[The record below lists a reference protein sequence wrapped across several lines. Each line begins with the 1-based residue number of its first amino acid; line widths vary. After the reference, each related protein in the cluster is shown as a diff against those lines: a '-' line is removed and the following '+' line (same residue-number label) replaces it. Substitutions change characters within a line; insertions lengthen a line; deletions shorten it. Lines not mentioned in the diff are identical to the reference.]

1 MLTMD
6 NPFKKRATE
15 YFDAPGALL
24 SILSPEPLRRFF
36 ESNAA
41 SFFDRLVIVVGT
53 PGSGKTTIARLIELD
68 TVIALLRSLPSSDHK
83 DVTSALTECLV
94 IADLRPRILALRVA
108 TTPDMRDIW
117 ELPYSVKVRS
127 GLLRS
132 LIQVRS
138 VLGWLRKIEATGVDL
153 SKVKIVAR
161 QEFEVQSKL
170 IHAENT
176 PDFRDHARAVEAQ
189 IFKIV
194 TALVPP
200 AEHRLTEIGPES
212 TYEAFSIVEAIQI
225 PPITGVEGAEITMR
239 PLVIVDDAHE
249 LHPEQFADIEQWLR
263 GRELK
268 VARWLVTRVDAI
280 GHDVFRQALAVDP
293 ERSVGNVAGSTPDRD
308 WVLKLMQKGAEDK
321 RAFKA
326 TVKDI
331 SKRYIEQMPTLR
343 RQSIRLE
350 DCLSTRDPVL
360 SPADTQHLAASVKKV
375 IDESGFAAKRVDVVK
390 SWIPSKLPADT
401 RQALLRILI
410 HRESRRTPQTELFTS
425 EPEQPESPPDEQAA
439 PRSVNASLIAGA
451 NLQLLH
457 DYKKPFYYGFDR
469 LVDASSEN
477 IEQFIQLAGA
487 LVENVETRILRG
499 REPRLEAKVQ
509 NEILVRQAASTIER
523 WNFPHSDAVRR
534 LVEFVASRCKVR
546 TREPNAPLDD
556 GANAFGIPQSEM
568 DRFQKDGGN
577 LVVVLHYALA
587 YNALSLTENYECK
600 RRTWCLFQLG
610 GLPILKH
617 GLTFGRGGFC
627 EGHLSELIASI
638 GE

>member
-1 MLTMD
+1 MD

-68 TVIALLRSLPSSDHK
+68 TVVALLRSLPSTDHK
-83 DVTSALTECLV
+83 DVTGALTECLV
-94 IADLRPRILALRVA
+94 IEDLRPRILAFRLA

-117 ELPYSVKVRS
+117 ELPYSVKVKA

-138 VLGWLRKIEATGVDL
+138 VLGWLRKIEGAGADL
-153 SKVKIVAR
+153 SQVRIVAR
-161 QEFEVQSKL
+161 GQFEVQARL
-170 IHAENT
+170 IHVEDTLA
-176 PDFRDHARAVEAQ
+176 FRDYARSVEAR
-189 IFKIV
+189 IFRIV

-200 AEHRLTEIGPES
+200 AEHQLTEVGPQS
-212 TYEAFSIVEAIQI
+212 TYDAFSIIEAIRI
-225 PPITGVEGAEITMR
+225 PAIAGVDGGEITMR
-239 PLVIVDDAHE
+239 PLSIIDDAHE
-249 LHPEQFADIEQWLR
+249 LHPEQFADVEQWLQ

-280 GHDVFRQALAVDP
+280 GHDVFRHALTADP
-293 ERSVGNVAGSTPDRD
+293 ERASISAAGSTRDRD
-308 WVLKLMQKGAEDK
+308 WVLKLMQKGTADK

-331 SKRYIEQMPTLR
+331 SKRYIEQMPALR

-350 DCLSTRDPVL
+350 DCLSTKDPVL
-360 SPADTQHLAASVKKV
+360 PSADMRQLATAVKKV
-375 IDESGFAAKRVDVVK
+375 IEDSGFAAKRVDLVR
-390 SWIPSKLPADT
+390 SWIPAELPDDT

-410 HRESRRTPQTELFTS
+410 HRESRRSPQTELFAS
-425 EPEQPESPPDEQAA
+425 EPEELESQPDEQAA
-439 PRSVNASLIAGA
+439 SRSVNASLIAGA

-457 DYKKPFYYGFDR
+457 DFGRPFYYGFDR
-469 LVDASSEN
+469 LADASSEN

-487 LVENVETRILRG
+487 LVDNVETRIVRG

-509 NEILVRQAASTIER
+509 NEILIRQATSTIER

-534 LVEFVASRCKVR
+534 LIEFIASRCKVR

-627 EGHLSELIASI
+627 EGHLSELITSI

>member
-1 MLTMD
+1 MD

-68 TVIALLRSLPSSDHK
+68 TVVALLRSLPSTDHK
-83 DVTSALTECLV
+83 DVTRALTECLV
-94 IADLRPRILALRVA
+94 IEDLRPRILAFRLA

-117 ELPYSVKVRS
+117 ELPYSVKVKV

-138 VLGWLRKIEATGVDL
+138 VLGWLRKIEGAGADL
-153 SKVKIVAR
+153 SQVRIVAR
-161 QEFEVQSKL
+161 EQFEVQARL
-170 IHAENT
+170 IHVEDTLA
-176 PDFRDHARAVEAQ
+176 FRDYARSVEAR
-189 IFKIV
+189 IFRIV

-200 AEHRLTEIGPES
+200 AEHQLTEIGPQS
-212 TYEAFSIVEAIQI
+212 TYEAFSIIEAIRI
-225 PPITGVEGAEITMR
+225 PAIAGVDGGEITMR
-239 PLVIVDDAHE
+239 PLSIIDDAHE
-249 LHPEQFADIEQWLR
+249 LHPEQFADVEQWLQ

-280 GHDVFRQALAVDP
+280 GHDVFRHALTADP
-293 ERSVGNVAGSTPDRD
+293 ERVSVGAAGSTRDRD
-308 WVLKLMQKGAEDK
+308 WVLKLMQKGTADK

-350 DCLSTRDPVL
+350 DCLSTKDPVL
-360 SPADTQHLAASVKKV
+360 PSADMRQLATAVKKV
-375 IDESGFAAKRVDVVK
+375 IEDSGFAAKRVDLVR
-390 SWIPSKLPADT
+390 SWIPAELPDDT

-410 HRESRRTPQTELFTS
+410 HRESRRSPQTELFAS
-425 EPEQPESPPDEQAA
+425 EPEELESQPDEQAA
-439 PRSVNASLIAGA
+439 SRSVNASLIAGA

-457 DYKKPFYYGFDR
+457 DYGRPFYYGFDR
-469 LVDASSEN
+469 LADASSEN

-487 LVENVETRILRG
+487 LVDSVETRIVRG

-509 NEILVRQAASTIER
+509 NEILIRQATSTIER

-534 LVEFVASRCKVR
+534 LIEFIASRCKVR
-546 TREPNAPLDD
+546 TREPNASLDD

>member
-1 MLTMD
+1 MD

-68 TVIALLRSLPSSDHK
+68 TVVALLRSLPSTDHK
-83 DVTSALTECLV
+83 DVTRALTECLV
-94 IADLRPRILALRVA
+94 IEDLRPRILAFRLA

-117 ELPYSVKVRS
+117 ELPYSAKVKS
-127 GLLRS
+127 ALLRS

-138 VLGWLRKIEATGVDL
+138 VLGWLRKIEGAGADL
-153 SKVKIVAR
+153 SQVKIVAR
-161 QEFEVQSKL
+161 EQFEVQARL
-170 IHAENT
+170 IRAEDT
-176 PDFRDHARAVEAQ
+176 LAFRDYARSVEAR
-189 IFKIV
+189 IFRIV

-200 AEHRLTEIGPES
+200 AEHQLAEIGPQS
-212 TYEAFSIVEAIQI
+212 SYEAFSIIEAIRI
-225 PPITGVEGAEITMR
+225 PAIAGVDGGEITMR
-239 PLVIVDDAHE
+239 PLSIVDDAHE
-249 LHPEQFADIEQWLR
+249 LHPEQFADVEQWLQ

-280 GHDVFRQALAVDP
+280 GHDVFRRALTSDP
-293 ERSVGNVAGSTPDRD
+293 EGASVSAAGSTRDRD
-308 WVLKLMQKGAEDK
+308 WVLKLMQKGASDK

-350 DCLSTRDPVL
+350 DCLSTKDPVL
-360 SPADTQHLAASVKKV
+360 QSADMRQLTAAVKRV
-375 IDESGFAAKRVDVVK
+375 IDESGFAANRVDLIR
-390 SWIPSKLPADT
+390 SWIPAELPDDT

-410 HRESRRTPQTELFTS
+410 HRESRRTPQTELFSS
-425 EPEQPESPPDEQAA
+425 EPEELELRPDEPVAS
-439 PRSVNASLIAGA
+439 RSVNASLIAGA

-457 DYKKPFYYGFDR
+457 DYGKPFYYGFDR

-487 LVENVETRILRG
+487 LVDNVETRIVRG

-534 LVEFVASRCKVR
+534 LVEFIASRCRGR
-546 TREPNAPLDD
+546 TLEPNAPLDD

-638 GE
+638 SE

>member
-1 MLTMD
+1 MD

-15 YFDAPGALL
+15 YFDAPSALL

-68 TVIALLRSLPSSDHK
+68 TVVALLRSLPSTDHK
-83 DVTSALTECLV
+83 DVTRALTECLV
-94 IADLRPRILALRVA
+94 IEDLRPRILAFRLA

-117 ELPYSVKVRS
+117 ELPYSSKVKS
-127 GLLRS
+127 ALLRS

-138 VLGWLRKIEATGVDL
+138 VLGWLRKIEGAGADL
-153 SKVKIVAR
+153 SQVKIVAR
-161 QEFEVQSKL
+161 EQFEVQARL
-170 IHAENT
+170 IHAEDT
-176 PDFRDHARAVEAQ
+176 LAFRDYARSVEAR
-189 IFKIV
+189 IFRIV

-200 AEHRLTEIGPES
+200 AEHQLTEIGPQS
-212 TYEAFSIVEAIQI
+212 SYEAFSIIEAIRI
-225 PPITGVEGAEITMR
+225 PAIAGVEGGEITMR
-239 PLVIVDDAHE
+239 PLSIVDDAHE
-249 LHPEQFADIEQWLR
+249 LHPEQFTDVEQWLQ

-268 VARWLVTRVDAI
+268 IARWLVTRVDAI
-280 GHDVFRQALAVDP
+280 GHDVFRHALTSDP
-293 ERSVGNVAGSTPDRD
+293 ERASVSAAGSTRDRD
-308 WVLKLMQKGAEDK
+308 WVLKLMQKGASDK
-321 RAFKA
+321 RAFKT

-350 DCLSTRDPVL
+350 DCLSTKDPVL
-360 SPADTQHLAASVKKV
+360 QSADMRQLTAAVKKV
-375 IDESGFAAKRVDVVK
+375 IDESGFAAKRLDLIR
-390 SWIPSKLPADT
+390 SWIPVELPDDT

-410 HRESRRTPQTELFTS
+410 HRESRRTPQTELFSS
-425 EPEQPESPPDEQAA
+425 EPEELEVRPDEPATS
-439 PRSVNASLIAGA
+439 RSVNASLIAGA

-457 DYKKPFYYGFDR
+457 DYGRPFYYGFDR

-477 IEQFIQLAGA
+477 IEQFIQLAGT
-487 LVENVETRILRG
+487 LVDNVETRIVRG

-509 NEILVRQAASTIER
+509 NEILVRQATSTIER

-534 LVEFVASRCKVR
+534 LVEFIASRCKGR
-546 TREPNAPLDD
+546 TLEPNAPLDD

-568 DRFQKDGGN
+568 DRFQRDGGN

-638 GE
+638 SE

>member
-1 MLTMD
+1 MD

-68 TVIALLRSLPSSDHK
+68 TVIALLRSLPSTDHK
-83 DVTSALTECLV
+83 DVTRVLTQCLV
-94 IADLRPRILALRVA
+94 IEDLRPRILALRLA
-108 TTPDMRDIW
+108 TTPDMRDVW
-117 ELPYSVKVRS
+117 ELPYSVKVRAS
-127 GLLRS
+127 LLRS

-138 VLGWLRKIEATGVDL
+138 VLGWLRKIEAAGVDL
-153 SKVKIVAR
+153 SQVKIIAR
-161 QEFEVQSKL
+161 EQFEVQSKL
-170 IHAENT
+170 IHAEDT
-176 PDFRDHARAVEAQ
+176 LAFRDYARSVEAQ
-189 IFKIV
+189 IFRIV

-200 AEHRLTEIGPES
+200 PEDRLIDFGPQS
-212 TYEAFSIVEAIQI
+212 TYEAFSVIEAIRI
-225 PPITGVEGAEITMR
+225 PPVAGVEGGEITMR
-239 PLVIVDDAHE
+239 PLAIIDDAHE
-249 LHPEQFADIEQWLR
+249 LHPQQFADVEQWLR

-280 GHDVFRQALAVDP
+280 GHDVFRDALATDP
-293 ERSVGNVAGSTPDRD
+293 ERTSSAGSTRDRD

-321 RAFKA
+321 RAFRA

-350 DCLSTRDPVL
+350 DCLSARDPAL
-360 SPADTQHLAASVKKV
+360 SATDMRHLSAAVKRV
-375 IDESGFAAKRVDVVK
+375 IEESGFAAKRVEMIK
-390 SWIPSKLPADT
+390 SWVPPELPDDT
-401 RQALLRILI
+401 RQALLRVLI
-410 HRESRRTPQTELFTS
+410 HRESRRTPQTELFIS
-425 EPEQPESPPDEQAA
+425 EPEQPESLPDEKAA

-457 DYKKPFYYGFDR
+457 DYGRPFYYGFDR

-499 REPRLEAKVQ
+499 REPRLEANVQ
-509 NEILVRQAASTIER
+509 NDILVRQAASTIEG

-534 LVEFVASRCKVR
+534 LVEFVASRCKIR

-568 DRFQKDGGN
+568 DRFQKDGGS

-587 YNALSLTENYECK
+587 YNAFSLTENYECK

-610 GLPILKH
+610 GLPILKN

-627 EGHLSELIASI
+627 EGHLSELIASVS
-638 GE
+638 E

>member
-1 MLTMD
+1 MD

-24 SILSPEPLRRFF
+24 SVLSPEPLRRFF
-36 ESNAA
+36 EGNAA

-68 TVIALLRSLPSSDHK
+68 TVVALLRSLPSTDHK
-83 DVTSALTECLV
+83 DVTRALTECLV
-94 IADLRPRILALRVA
+94 IEDLRPRILAYRLA

-117 ELPYSVKVRS
+117 ELPYSTKVKAS
-127 GLLRS
+127 LLRS

-138 VLGWLRKIEATGVDL
+138 VLGWLRKIEGAGADL
-153 SKVKIVAR
+153 SQVRIVAR
-161 QEFEVQSKL
+161 EQFEVQAKL
-170 IHAENT
+170 IHIEDTLA
-176 PDFRDHARAVEAQ
+176 FRDYARSVEAR
-189 IFKIV
+189 IFRIV

-200 AEHRLTEIGPES
+200 AEHQLTEIGPQS
-212 TYEAFSIVEAIQI
+212 TYEAFSIIEAIRI
-225 PPITGVEGAEITMR
+225 PAIAGVDGGEITMR
-239 PLVIVDDAHE
+239 PLSIIDDAHE
-249 LHPEQFADIEQWLR
+249 LHPEQFADVERWLQ

-280 GHDVFRQALAVDP
+280 GHDVFRHALTADP
-293 ERSVGNVAGSTPDRD
+293 ERASVSAAGSTRDRD
-308 WVLKLMQKGAEDK
+308 WVLKLMQKGTADK

-343 RQSIRLE
+343 RQSIRIE
-350 DCLSTRDPVL
+350 DCLSTKDPLL
-360 SPADTQHLAASVKKV
+360 SSADMRQLATAVKKV
-375 IDESGFAAKRVDVVK
+375 IEDSGFAAKRVDLVR
-390 SWIPSKLPADT
+390 SWIPAELPDDT

-410 HRESRRTPQTELFTS
+410 HREARRSPQTELFAS
-425 EPEQPESPPDEQAA
+425 EPEELDSQPDEQAA
-439 PRSVNASLIAGA
+439 SRSVNASLIAGA
-451 NLQLLH
+451 NLQLFH
-457 DYKKPFYYGFDR
+457 DYGRPFYYGFDR
-469 LVDASSEN
+469 LADASSEN

-487 LVENVETRILRG
+487 LVDNVETRIVRG

-509 NEILVRQAASTIER
+509 NEILIRQATSTIER

-534 LVEFVASRCKVR
+534 LIEFIASRCKLR

-568 DRFQKDGGN
+568 DRFQKDGGH

>member
-1 MLTMD
+1 MD

-68 TVIALLRSLPSSDHK
+68 TVVALLRSLPSTDHK
-83 DVTSALTECLV
+83 DVTRALTECLV
-94 IADLRPRILALRVA
+94 IEDLRPRILAYRLA

-117 ELPYSVKVRS
+117 ELPYSTKVKAS
-127 GLLRS
+127 LLRS

-138 VLGWLRKIEATGVDL
+138 VLGWLRKIEGAGADL
-153 SKVKIVAR
+153 SQVRIVAR
-161 QEFEVQSKL
+161 EQFEVQAKL
-170 IHAENT
+170 IHVEDTLA
-176 PDFRDHARAVEAQ
+176 FRDYARSVEAR
-189 IFKIV
+189 IFRIV

-200 AEHRLTEIGPES
+200 AEHQLTEIGPQS
-212 TYEAFSIVEAIQI
+212 TYEAFSIIEAIRI
-225 PPITGVEGAEITMR
+225 PAIAGVDGGEITMR
-239 PLVIVDDAHE
+239 PLSIIDDAHE
-249 LHPEQFADIEQWLR
+249 LHPEQFADVEQWLQ

-280 GHDVFRQALAVDP
+280 GHDVFRHALTADP
-293 ERSVGNVAGSTPDRD
+293 ERASVSAAGSTRDRD
-308 WVLKLMQKGAEDK
+308 WVLKLMQKGTADK

-350 DCLSTRDPVL
+350 DCLSTKDPVL
-360 SPADTQHLAASVKKV
+360 PSADMRQLATAVKKV
-375 IDESGFAAKRVDVVK
+375 IEDSGFAAKRVDLVR
-390 SWIPSKLPADT
+390 SWIPAELPDDT

-410 HRESRRTPQTELFTS
+410 HRESRRSPQTELFAS
-425 EPEQPESPPDEQAA
+425 EPEELESQPDEQAA
-439 PRSVNASLIAGA
+439 SRSVNASLIAGA

-457 DYKKPFYYGFDR
+457 DYGRPFYYGFDR
-469 LVDASSEN
+469 LADASSEN

-487 LVENVETRILRG
+487 LVDNVETRIVRG

-509 NEILVRQAASTIER
+509 NEILIRQATSTIER

-534 LVEFVASRCKVR
+534 LIEFIASRCKVR

>member
-1 MLTMD
+1 MD

-41 SFFDRLVIVVGT
+41 SFFDRLVIVVGA

-68 TVIALLRSLPSSDHK
+68 TVVALLRSLPSTDHK
-83 DVTSALTECLV
+83 DVTRALTECLV
-94 IADLRPRILALRVA
+94 IEDLRPRILAFRLA

-117 ELPYSVKVRS
+117 ELPYSAKVKS
-127 GLLRS
+127 ALLRS

-138 VLGWLRKIEATGVDL
+138 VLGWLRKIEGAGADL
-153 SKVKIVAR
+153 SQVKIVAR
-161 QEFEVQSKL
+161 EQFEVQARL
-170 IHAENT
+170 IHAEDT
-176 PDFRDHARAVEAQ
+176 LSFRDYARSVEAQ
-189 IFKIV
+189 IFRII

-200 AEHRLTEIGPES
+200 AEHQLTEIGPQG
-212 TYEAFSIVEAIQI
+212 TYEAFSIIEAIRI
-225 PPITGVEGAEITMR
+225 PAIAGVDGGEITMR
-239 PLVIVDDAHE
+239 PLSIVDDAHE
-249 LHPEQFADIEQWLR
+249 LHPAQFADVEQWLQ

-280 GHDVFRQALAVDP
+280 GHDVFRNALTSDP
-293 ERSVGNVAGSTPDRD
+293 DRASVSPAGSTRDRD
-308 WVLKLMQKGAEDK
+308 WVLKLMQKGTSDK
-321 RAFKA
+321 RAFKSA
-326 TVKDI
+326 VKDI

-350 DCLSTRDPVL
+350 DCLSTKDPAL
-360 SPADTQHLAASVKKV
+360 QSADIRQLTAAVKKV
-375 IDESGFAAKRVDVVK
+375 IEDSGFAAKRVDLVK
-390 SWIPSKLPADT
+390 SWIPAELPDDT

-410 HRESRRTPQTELFTS
+410 HRESRRSPQTELFSS
-425 EPEQPESPPDEQAA
+425 EPEELELQPDEQAVS
-439 PRSVNASLIAGA
+439 RSVNASLIAGA

-457 DYKKPFYYGFDR
+457 DYGRPFYYGFDR

-487 LVENVETRILRG
+487 LVDNVETRIVRG

-534 LVEFVASRCKVR
+534 LVEFIASRSKAR
-546 TREPNAPLDD
+546 TLEPNAPLDD

-638 GE
+638 SE